1 MGAWRLATG
10 GPVGRNRSEE
20 GISSLGAMFSLAALL
35 VVVIIGSIVVSL
47 TLPSTKTTTTTTTA
61 STAAAHEGTN
71 QATSRLQ
78 STTTTVASA
87 LGPAA
92 AAEVAACR
100 SDVLDVQTA
109 LAAYQASNGSY
120 PTPPAAWT
128 AASYPTNF
136 APLTNAPAPGP
147 FLKMPPGDNHY
158 VILWDSSGHIWVEP
172 PGTFSR
178 SYDAANNF
186 TNPSTCARVAR

>member
-1 MGAWRLATG
+1 
-10 GPVGRNRSEE
+10 
-20 GISSLGAMFSLAALL
+20 
-35 VVVIIGSIVVSL
+35 
-47 TLPSTKTTTTTTTA
+47 
-61 STAAAHEGTN
+61 
-71 QATSRLQ
+71 
-78 STTTTVASA
+78 
-87 LGPAA
+87 
-92 AAEVAACR
+92 
-100 SDVLDVQTA
+100 LDVQTA

-120 PTPPAAWT
+120 PTLPAAWT
-128 AASYPTNF
+128 ATSYPTNF

-178 SYDAANNF
+178 TYDAANDF

>member
-1 MGAWRLATG
+1 
-10 GPVGRNRSEE
+10 VGRNRSEE
-20 GISSLGAMFSLAALL
+20 GISSMGAMFSLAALL

-47 TLPSTKTTTTTTTA
+47 TLPSTKTTTTTTTTPT
-61 STAAAHEGTN
+61 S
-71 QATSRLQ
+71 ATSNAQ

-178 SYDAANNF
+178 TYDAANDF